1 MIMNRADKLLQF
13 FADNEVNLRK
23 IANNL
28 VSLSFDETTTLE
40 DIHNILNLFAKY
52 NDQPYNSDKQFE
64 NTHQIIKPFN
74 DSIIRKTDFLNQSI
88 FNSIHSEH
96 QMLRYLYILQNK
108 DISLTK
114 SMIALGS
121 CTMKL
126 NATSEMVTFSLN
138 ICLIL
143 YN

>member
-64 NTHQIIKPFN
+64 NTNQIIKPFN

-138 ICLIL
+138 ICLIFI
-143 YN
+143 

>member
-1 MIMNRADKLLQF
+1 M
-13 FADNEVNLRK
+13 
-23 IANNL
+23 
-28 VSLSFDETTTLE
+28 SLSFDETTTLE

-52 NDQPYNSDKQFE
+52 KDLPYNSDKQFE

-74 DSIIRKTDFLNQSI
+74 NSVIRKTDFLNQSI

-126 NATSEMVTFSLN
+126 NAVSEMVTFFVRLSL
-138 ICLIL
+138 C
-143 YN
+143 